1 VRLAT
6 FNILHGRSLSDG
18 KVDLDRFATAVR
30 GLDADV
36 LALQEVDRDQPR
48 SHQAD
53 LTAVAAEAMG
63 AEHHR
68 FVATLHGHPGTWTA
82 ATGEDQ
88 PAIAA
93 YGIALL
99 SRHPVSAWRVLTL
112 PTLRRR
118 VPMIHRGN
126 RRPSLVQDEQRAALA
141 AVVET
146 PEGPMTVVNTHLTF
160 ITAWNVMQLRH
171 LVRACH
177 ALPRPIAVTGDLNLE
192 GATPQ
197 RLTGWRSVGRVDTF
211 PVAVPDR
218 QIDHVL
224 LDGDVEAT
232 SEPIAVD
239 TGMSDHRALVV
250 DLAVGGARERRG

>member
-1 VRLAT
+1 MRLAT
-6 FNILHGRSLSDG
+6 FNILHGRGLSDG
-18 KVDLDRFATAVR
+18 QVDLDRFASAVR

-36 LALQEVDRDQPR
+36 LVLQEVDRDQPR

-63 AEHHR
+63 ADHHR
-68 FVATLHGHPGTWTA
+68 FVATLHGRPGTWTA

-88 PAIAA
+88 PDISA

-99 SRHPVSAWRVLTL
+99 SRHPVRLWRVLTL

-118 VPMIHRGN
+118 VPVVHRGS
-126 RRPSLVQDEQRAALA
+126 RRPALVQDEQRAALA

-146 PEGPMTVVNTHLTF
+146 PDGPLTIVATHLTF
-160 ITAWNVMQLRH
+160 ITAWNVLQLRH

-177 ALPRPIAVTGDLNLE
+177 ALPRPLAVAGDLNLGGTVPE
-192 GATPQ
+192 
-197 RLTGWRSVGRVDTF
+197 RVSGWRSVGQVNTF
-211 PVAVPDR
+211 PVEVPDR

-224 LDGDVEAT
+224 LDGAVVPS
-232 SEPIAVD
+232 SEPVAVD
-239 TGMSDHRALVV
+239 TGLSDHRALVV
-250 DLAVGGARERRG
+250 DLTLTPIQD

>member
-1 VRLAT
+1 MRLAT
-6 FNILHGRSLSDG
+6 FNILHGRGLDDG
-18 KVDLDRFATAVR
+18 RVDLDRFAGAVQ

-63 AEHHR
+63 APHHR
-68 FVATLHGHPGTWTA
+68 FAATLHGHPGTWTA

-126 RRPSLVQDEQRAALA
+126 RRPSLVQDEQRVALA
-141 AVVET
+141 AVVQS
-146 PEGPMTVVNTHLTF
+146 PDGSVTVVATHLTF
-160 ITAWNVMQLRH
+160 ITGWNVVQLRH
-171 LVRACH
+171 LVRACR
-177 ALPRPIAVTGDLNLE
+177 ALPRPVVVTGDLNLE
-192 GATPQ
+192 GATPA
-197 RLTGWRSVGRVDTF
+197 RITGWRSAGLADTF
-211 PVAVPDR
+211 PVDAPTR

-224 LDGDVEAT
+224 LDGDVAPT
-232 SEPIAVD
+232 SAAVSVH

-250 DLAVGGARERRG
+250 DLAVGPGARDRR

>member
-1 VRLAT
+1 MRLAT
-6 FNILHGRSLSDG
+6 FNILHGRGLSDG
-18 KVDLDRFATAVR
+18 RVDLDRFAAAVR

-53 LTAVAAEAMG
+53 LTAVAAEAAG
-63 AEHHR
+63 AGYHR
-68 FVATLHGHPGTWTA
+68 FVATLHGHPGTWSA

-88 PAIAA
+88 PALAA

-99 SRHPVSAWRVLTL
+99 SRHPVLSWRMLTL
-112 PTLRRR
+112 PTLRHR
-118 VPMIHRGN
+118 VPVVHRGN

-141 AVVET
+141 AVVDT
-146 PEGPMTVVNTHLTF
+146 PEGQVTVVATHLTF
-160 ITAWNVMQLRH
+160 ITGWNVVQLRH
-171 LVRACH
+171 LVRACRT
-177 ALPRPIAVTGDLNLE
+177 LPRPLAVVGDLNLE

-197 RLTGWRSVGRVDTF
+197 RVAGWRSAGRADTF
-211 PVAVPDR
+211 PVTVPTR

-224 LDGDVEAT
+224 LDGDVVPS
-232 SEPIAVD
+232 SEPVAVD

-250 DLAVGGARERRG
+250 DLALGAR

>member
-1 VRLAT
+1 MRLAT
-6 FNILHGRSLSDG
+6 FNILHGRGLSDG

-30 GLDADV
+30 DLDADV

-53 LTAVAAEAMG
+53 LTAVAAEAAG

-99 SRHPVSAWRVLTL
+99 SRHPVRTWRVLTL
-112 PTLRRR
+112 PTLHRR
-118 VPMIHRGN
+118 VPMVHRGT

-141 AVVET
+141 AVVDT
-146 PEGPMTVVNTHLTF
+146 PEGPVTVVATHLTF
-160 ITAWNVMQLRH
+160 ITGWNVVQLRH

-177 ALPRPIAVTGDLNLE
+177 ALPRPLAVVGDLNLE

-197 RLTGWRSVGRVDTF
+197 RVTGWRSVGRVNTF

-224 LDGDVEAT
+224 LDGDVVPS
-232 SEPIAVD
+232 SEPVAVD
-239 TGMSDHRALVV
+239 TGLSDHRALVV
-250 DLAVGGARERRG
+250 DLALGALRPR